1 MSYLKIADG
10 YLNDIASA
18 IQKQLKLSEPMPV
31 TEMAGKI
38 LSIPV
43 NGNFR
48 YIIAGTANRI
58 VNDDCSKIRDYG
70 FYKYSSLS
78 FVNFSKVY

>member
-31 TEMAGKI
+31 TEMAEKI

-48 YIIAGTANRI
+48 YIIAGTEKRI
-58 VNDDCSKIRDYG
+58 INDDCYKIRDYG

>member
-31 TEMAGKI
+31 TEMAEKYFLFQLMEI
-38 LSIPV
+38 LGI
-43 NGNFR
+43 
-48 YIIAGTANRI
+48 
-58 VNDDCSKIRDYG
+58 
-70 FYKYSSLS
+70 
-78 FVNFSKVY
+78 